1 MATVRAFGKPING
14 QRKALG
20 TLNLKSY
27 QENQLPE
34 LKQRANAFT
43 KQSLQAANDQKE
55 NRFEFETNFIIYDE
69 KTASIDYR
77 CVAQNNANNQ
87 EEILHQNIQA
97 VEKELNSF
105 LIDSH
110 EKSNGPCQPS
120 SLIDEDHH
128 FDDYVEDDKE
138 NERYAND
145 ISMKIIDDL
154 DDEIEA
160 DKDRDLDDDA
170 EEEAEQD
177 ENRTNIEISCRNE
190 SKSED
195 IFSEQKYQT
204 NHCDL
209 ELLADYSDSILIY
222 MLQKERQYMPN
233 PFYMNKQQ
241 QINSKMRS
249 ILIDW
254 LVDVADEYDLKDE
267 TLFLAI
273 NYIDRFLSKYSIVR
287 HEFQLL
293 GTSAIF
299 IASKYE
305 EVYPPYISDFSYIT
319 DDSFSKAQIL
329 AMEQTI
335 LTGLSFE
342 MSPPTCI
349 YFLDLF
355 ASTIK
360 LEKQI
365 YYLAKYLTFLT
376 QLECTPFLKYYPSE
390 IALCSILLAAKILKL
405 SDQIPQDFI
414 DNSVQYEK
422 NLNEKGDLAHLLSE
436 RKNLIEELNQIRIY
450 ASNHQQQA
458 IQKKYSS
465 EKYFNVFQIA
475 NEAKI

>member
-27 QENQLPE
+27 QENKLPE

-128 FDDYVEDDKE
+128 FDDYVEDAKE

-273 NYIDRFLSKYSIVR
+273 NYIDR

-335 LTGLSFE
+335 LT
-342 MSPPTCI
+342 
-349 YFLDLF
+349 
-355 ASTIK
+355 
-360 LEKQI
+360 
-365 YYLAKYLTFLT
+365 YLTFLT

-465 EKYFNVFQIA
+465 EKYLNVFQIA